1 MDVQKFIA
9 RIHSAP
15 GLFIMLIA
23 GVIACSTQPQ
33 QQRVLA
39 IVEKGISSI
48 GFYNPEGKRLAYIK
62 LDTIPHEM
70 RFSPDRKYAFI
81 TNTGSLRY
89 TDTVDGG
96 KTISVINLR
105 NLQKEKDIQLEP
117 YRRPHG
123 IDLDPVTS
131 YLAVGMENP
140 DRVLL
145 IDPAKKAILKDFDNH
160 GHTPHMVTLSR
171 GAEWIYVSNIASASV
186 VGIHTATGEHFTVGV
201 GYKPQEIVLSPD
213 ESKLFVGCDEY
224 IAVIDAGKQKEIARI
239 PNGSNRMDLIGDGEL
254 LVFASTRFGVGFAD
268 ARKYTM
274 IQHIDLPYKPYS
286 LHVSEDER
294 WAYVAAE
301 EQDIVYT
308 ISLEDRVI
316 VDSFQ
321 TGPGFRPDPV
331 QDFLIDK
338 NVLAGIP

>member
-1 MDVQKFIA
+1 MDVQNSKSSM
-9 RIHSAP
+9 RPVH
-15 GLFIMLIA
+15 GLFLLLLA
-23 GVIACSTQPQ
+23 GIFACSPRQ
-33 QQRVLA
+33 QEQRLLA
-39 IVEKGISSI
+39 IVEKGISAI
-48 GFYNPEGKRLAYIK
+48 GFYSPEGERLAHIN

-81 TNTGSLRY
+81 TNTGTLRY
-89 TDTVDGG
+89 ADSVDGG
-96 KTISVINLR
+96 ETISVINLQ
-105 NLQKEKDIQLEP
+105 NLQKEEDILLEP

-123 IDLDPVTS
+123 VDIDPVTG

-145 IDPAKKAILKDFDNH
+145 IDPVEGKILKDFDNR
-160 GHTPHMVTLSR
+160 GKTPHMVTLSR
-171 GAEWIYVSNIASASV
+171 GAEWIYVSNIASANL
-186 VGIHTATGEHFTVGV
+186 VGINTATGEHFTVEV

-213 ESKLFVGCDEY
+213 ESILYVGCDEY

-239 PNGSNRMDLIGDGEL
+239 SNGSNRMDLIRDGEL

-268 ARKYTM
+268 AGKYTM
-274 IQHIDLPYKPYS
+274 IHHIDLPYKPYS
-286 LHVSEDER
+286 LHVSENGQ
-294 WAYVAAE
+294 WAYVSAE

-308 ISLEDRVI
+308 IGIEEMAI

-331 QDFLIDK
+331 QDFLVDK
-338 NVLAGIP
+338 KVLENTR